1 MSEIILDFGSGNT
14 CRNDAAYVKRMID
27 ELKAVD
33 TGKHEIII
41 KYQLFKEAPPNIPLE
56 HQVFDYAY
64 KYAKKQG
71 YKTTSSVNDLESLE
85 FLLRYEIPFVKI
97 ANRRELDWL
106 IGEVPRKIPVY
117 ISVGSNTELWPHIK
131 DYTEPKD
138 ETIIPFCCVSKYPAT
153 IEDYEKTFIS
163 LKYLPAIS
171 DHTIGF
177 DFWHRLQWCE
187 DAPKIWERHFKLP
200 DSTGPDAGPFAVTP
214 EELREIL

>member
-14 CRNDAAYVKRMID
+14 CRNDTAYVKRMID

-33 TGKHEIII
+33 TGRHRVVI
-41 KYQLFKEAPPNIPLE
+41 KWQLFKEALPNIPLE

-64 KYAKKQG
+64 KYAKEQG
-71 YKTTSSVNDLESLE
+71 YQTTSSVNDLGSLE

-117 ISVGSNTELWPHIK
+117 VSVGKIFDNSRCP
-131 DYTEPKD
+131 
-138 ETIIPFCCVSKYPAT
+138 IIPGFADFPHNNLELCCISEYPAEVKSYVNSFSRYHLT
-153 IEDYEKTFIS
+153 VG
-163 LKYLPAIS
+163 IS

-177 DFWHRLQWCE
+177 DLWREYKPVFWECHYRLE
-187 DAPKIWERHFKLP
+187 
-200 DSTGPDAGPFAVTP
+200 DSTGLDAGPFAKTP
-214 EELREIL
+214 KELRQIL